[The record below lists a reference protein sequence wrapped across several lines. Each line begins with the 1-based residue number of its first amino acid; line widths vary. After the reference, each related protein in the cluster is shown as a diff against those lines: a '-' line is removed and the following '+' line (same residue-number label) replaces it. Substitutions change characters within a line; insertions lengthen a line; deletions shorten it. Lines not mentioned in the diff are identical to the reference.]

1 METIKIGIKGMTCGG
16 CVASVKR
23 VLTQLD
29 GVQKVDVS
37 LEQQQA
43 TVEYTPGRVDPARLR
58 SAIEGAGF
66 EVAR

>member
-23 VLTQLD
+23 VLKQLD
-29 GVQKVDVS
+29 GVQNVDVS

-43 TVEYTPGRVDPARLR
+43 TVEYTAGRVDAARLR

-66 EVAR
+66 EVAV